1 MTPESSGYRRVARL
15 CVGRAARPWSRT
27 HIWSGDGPHLDGTRG
42 KEGPVDNAGEV
53 LRRAPLFEALD
64 ADGTRELRQTTGQR
78 RLHPGDGFVDEGDG
92 GDSLDVVLDG
102 KMKLTRAAADG
113 REN

>member
-1 MTPESSGYRRVARL
+1 MTSESSGYRCVARL
-15 CVGRAARPWSRT
+15 CVGQAAPPWSRT

-64 ADGTRELRQTTGQR
+64 EDGTRELRQTMSQL
-78 RLHPGDGFVDEGDG
+78 RLHRGERLFEQGGGGERLFFVGNGE
-92 GDSLDVVLDG
+92 
-102 KMKLTRAAADG
+102 MKRTL
-113 REN
+113 